1 MSDAG
6 WAGLLTAIHDQLFAC
21 DRETRF
27 ALAGADRRLWLTVRA
42 DSVTV
47 EIPAYDPARLATL
60 GWQAPEDD
68 RDLWFYEVPR
78 AIEHVDWL
86 CRFAVHG
93 ASLLISAD
101 PATITF
107 REAGPDEVD
116 ETRPA
121 PVLTVVPDP
130 DRVAPAV
137 SASEVPAPGASATG
151 AAPLENAVLGDPAS
165 GNAASGDPA
174 SGDPAS
180 GDPASGLGV
189 LGHAVAEDAASG
201 NAASGNAASGNAA
214 SGNAASGNAASE
226 DSVSAPSASGAL
238 EPPVRRPEIPA
249 QRLGTPDIPVRTP
262 EEELAA
268 LRAVLT
274 EAVAERDLTGYLTA
288 LRTAAVCMPLLEDPS
303 PETGVRPAVV
313 RGADSA
319 IFLPI
324 FTSADGLTEF
334 AGNGVPFIAISFND
348 LIDDWP
354 EPDWGVIIDPRTDR
368 ALTLTANSLA
378 ELRSANPPDEAF
390 VTAAAG

>member
-6 WAGLLTAIHDQLFAC
+6 WAGLLTAIHDRLFAC

-27 ALAGADRRLWLTVRA
+27 TLAGADRRLWLTVRA

-60 GWQAPEDD
+60 GWRTPKDG
-68 RDLWFYEVPR
+68 RDLWFYDVPR
-78 AIEHVDWL
+78 SVEHVDWL

-93 ASLLISAD
+93 ASLLISPD
-101 PATITF
+101 PATLTF
-107 REAGPDEVD
+107 HEAAPDDAE
-116 ETRPA
+116 EIRPA
-121 PVLTVVPDP
+121 LTIVPAP
-130 DRVAPAV
+130 APAAPEAVAPAPAAWGASASGPAAPGISAPEPFAPDTSAAEPFAQGT
-137 SASEVPAPGASATG
+137 SASEPVAAAASVSESA
-151 AAPLENAVLGDPAS
+151 ASENAPLENAASEATAPAPA
-165 GNAASGDPA
+165 NAA
-174 SGDPAS
+174 
-180 GDPASGLGV
+180 
-189 LGHAVAEDAASG
+189 AA
-201 NAASGNAASGNAA
+201 AAA
-214 SGNAASGNAASE
+214 
-226 DSVSAPSASGAL
+226 
-238 EPPVRRPEIPA
+238 PEIPA
-249 QRLGTPDIPVRTP
+249 RRPSIPAQRQEMPDISPRSP

-313 RGADSA
+313 RGADNA

-368 ALTLTANSLA
+368 ALTLTAVSLA

-390 VTAAAG
+390 ATAAAG

>member
-107 REAGPDEVD
+107 REAGPDEVE

-130 DRVAPAV
+130 DPELVAPAV

-151 AAPLENAVLGDPAS
+151 AAPLGDAVLGDAVSGDAVSGDPAS
-165 GNAASGDPA
+165 GN
-174 SGDPAS
+174 
-180 GDPASGLGV
+180 PASGLGV
-189 LGHAVAEDAASG
+189 LGHAASG

-214 SGNAASGNAASE
+214 SG
-226 DSVSAPSASGAL
+226 DSVPAPPASGAL